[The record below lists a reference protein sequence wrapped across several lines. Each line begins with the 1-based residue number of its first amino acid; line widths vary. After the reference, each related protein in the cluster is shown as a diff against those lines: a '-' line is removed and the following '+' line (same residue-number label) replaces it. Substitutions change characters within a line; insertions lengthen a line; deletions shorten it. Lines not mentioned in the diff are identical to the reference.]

1 MGRPKAQ
8 TIRDSHS
15 WPNPMLNIEPGILEF
30 RKDFDTILQI
40 TVPRCFS
47 KFSRLIVPTNN
58 SYQGEV
64 CNTGILI
71 LHDQVE
77 NLKDKILD
85 VAGENGVVSHTM
97 AIACVNIL
105 FSLCL
110 NMMDFMSIL
119 QPESNL
125 TNSRC

>member
-1 MGRPKAQ
+1 
-8 TIRDSHS
+8 
-15 WPNPMLNIEPGILEF
+15 MLNIEPGMIEF
-30 RKDFDTILQI
+30 QKDFNTILQI
-40 TVPRCFS
+40 TVPRCLS
-47 KFSRLIVPTNN
+47 NFSRLIVPMNTF
-58 SYQGEV
+58 YQGEI

-85 VAGENGVVSHTM
+85 SVRDNGVVSYTM

-119 QPESNL
+119 QPESNPAD
-125 TNSRC
+125 SFC